1 MHMNSNPHPCHATL
15 LLVQMT
21 LCAVAVV
28 SQLYIPIP
36 IMARLAEDYGLPPE
50 LLELSLIAFSLCYA
64 TGFLVFGPLSDRFGR
79 RLVLALGLVALSIV
93 SIAMSVVSSPEPFIA
108 MRALQGFVAASF
120 PPVAI
125 AYLSERGHA
134 RQRAWGVAWLSTGFL
149 IAGLLGQLYGGV
161 VAGAWGFG
169 KAMIPLI
176 AIYLITAAMILAAPK
191 GGQGEGALMP
201 LLAIYRPVFRLLA
214 DPLLRRVYV
223 PALLLLMTF
232 VAFYVGLDSRLHESQ
247 GSALDPLAARAIAL
261 PGLFA
266 PLAVAAV
273 IQRWGAQRVASSG
286 LAVAALGLFLVAMS
300 GDQGLLWLLAASVIF
315 VAGVGISVP
324 GLIAFTST
332 RAPASARGLAV
343 ALYTFVLFL
352 GASLGPWIARLGG
365 AWGNT
370 TLFLVLA
377 ACLAAVAA
385 YSATGKGHA
394 AR

>member
-1 MHMNSNPHPCHATL
+1 M
-15 LLVQMT
+15 
-21 LCAVAVV
+21 
-28 SQLYIPIP
+28 
-36 IMARLAEDYGLPPE
+36 
-50 LLELSLIAFSLCYA
+50 
-64 TGFLVFGPLSDRFGR
+64 
-79 RLVLALGLVALSIV
+79 
-93 SIAMSVVSSPEPFIA
+93 
-108 MRALQGFVAASF
+108 
-120 PPVAI
+120 
-125 AYLSERGHA
+125 
-134 RQRAWGVAWLSTGFL
+134 
-149 IAGLLGQLYGGV
+149 
-161 VAGAWGFG
+161 
-169 KAMIPLI
+169 
-176 AIYLITAAMILAAPK
+176 
-191 GGQGEGALMP
+191 
-201 LLAIYRPVFRLLA
+201 
-214 DPLLRRVYV
+214 
-223 PALLLLMTF
+223 
-232 VAFYVGLDSRLHESQ
+232 
-247 GSALDPLAARAIAL
+247 
-261 PGLFA
+261 
-266 PLAVAAV
+266 AAV